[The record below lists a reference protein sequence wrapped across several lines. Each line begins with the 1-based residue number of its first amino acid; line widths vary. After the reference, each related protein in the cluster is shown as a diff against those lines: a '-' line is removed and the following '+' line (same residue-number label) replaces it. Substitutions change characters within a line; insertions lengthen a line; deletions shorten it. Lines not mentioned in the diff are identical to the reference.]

1 MAAVKVLPEY
11 GLVYDTES
19 GKIAPESGN
28 MVKYTM
34 GTVNASLDKLD
45 KYADDL
51 LNSLAPTGSFLE
63 SFPGREKSLYYA
75 SIFTNIF
82 YGFIFGLIT
91 AFVIVFLRAGG
102 LI

>member
-1 MAAVKVLPEY
+1 MAAIKVLPEY
-11 GLVYDTES
+11 GLIYDTET

-34 GTVNASLDKLD
+34 GPVNVSLDKLD

-51 LNSLAPTGSFLE
+51 VNSLAPTGSFLE
-63 SFPGREKSLYYA
+63 SFPGRDKSLYYA
-75 SIFTNIF
+75 GIFTNVF
-82 YGFIFGLIT
+82 YGFIFGLIVG
-91 AFVIVFLRAGG
+91 FVIVFLHIAG

>member
-1 MAAVKVLPEY
+1 MAAIKLLPEY
-11 GLVYDTES
+11 GLVYDSDT
-19 GKIAPESGN
+19 GKVAPESSN

-34 GTVNASLDKLD
+34 GTVNTALDKLD

-51 LNSLAPTGSFLE
+51 MNSLAPTGNFLE
-63 SFPGREKSLYYA
+63 SYPHREKSLYYA

-82 YGFIFGLIT
+82 YGFIFGLIG
-91 AFVIVFLRAGG
+91 AFVLTALRFGG

>member
-11 GLVYDTES
+11 GLIYDTET

-28 MVKYTM
+28 MVKYGM
-34 GTVNASLDKLD
+34 GPVNTALDKLD

-51 LNSLAPTGSFLE
+51 MNSLAPTGNFLE
-63 SFPGREKSLYYA
+63 SWPGRTKSLFYA

-82 YGFIFGLIT
+82 YGFIFGLAA
-91 AFVIVFLRAGG
+91 AFLLVVLGVI
-102 LI
+102 

>member
-1 MAAVKVLPEY
+1 MAAIKVLPEY

-28 MVKYTM
+28 MVKYAM
-34 GTVNASLDKLD
+34 GPVNAGLDKMD

-51 LNSLAPTGSFLE
+51 VNSLSPTGNFLE
-63 SFPGREKSLYYA
+63 SWPHREKSLYYA

-82 YGFIFGLIT
+82 YGFIFGLVG
-91 AFVIVFLRAGG
+91 AFLLVMLHHAG

>member
-11 GLVYDTES
+11 GLVYDTET

-34 GTVNASLDKLD
+34 GSVNTALDKLD
-45 KYADDL
+45 KYANDL
-51 LNSLAPTGSFLE
+51 MNSLTPTGSFLE

-82 YGFIFGLIT
+82 YGFIFGLLV
-91 AFVIVFLRAGG
+91 AFVVVFLRFKGM
-102 LI
+102 I

>member
-1 MAAVKVLPEY
+1 MVAIRVLPEY
-11 GLVYDTES
+11 GIVYDSDT
-19 GKIAPESGN
+19 GKVGPESGN

-34 GTVNASLDKLD
+34 GSVNTALDKLD

-51 LNSLAPTGSFLE
+51 MNSLAPTGSFLE

-75 SIFTNIF
+75 GIFTNIF
-82 YGFIFGLIT
+82 YGIIFGLIA

-102 LI
+102 MI

>member
-11 GLVYDTES
+11 GLVYDTDT
-19 GKIAPESGN
+19 GKVAPESGN

-34 GTVNASLDKLD
+34 GSVNTALDKLD

-51 LNSLAPTGSFLE
+51 VNSLAPTGNFLE
-63 SFPGREKSLYYA
+63 SFPNRNMSLYYA
-75 SIFTNIF
+75 GIFTNIF
-82 YGFIFGLIT
+82 YGFIFGLIV
-91 AFVIVFLRAGG
+91 AFVFVFLRFGG

>member
-1 MAAVKVLPEY
+1 MAAIKVLPEY
-11 GLVYDTES
+11 GLVYDTET

-28 MVKYTM
+28 MVKYSM
-34 GTVNASLDKLD
+34 GAVNAGLDKMD

-51 LNSLAPTGSFLE
+51 VNSLAPTGNFLE
-63 SFPGREKSLYYA
+63 SYPHREKSLYYA

-82 YGFIFGLIT
+82 YGFIFGLIG
-91 AFVIVFLRAGG
+91 AFVIVFLHLAG

>member
-11 GLVYDTES
+11 GLVYDTDT

-28 MVKYTM
+28 MVKYSM
-34 GTVNASLDKLD
+34 GSVNAALDKLD

-51 LNSLAPTGSFLE
+51 MNSLSPVGNFLE
-63 SFPGREKSLYYA
+63 SYPHREKSLYYA

-82 YGFIFGLIT
+82 YGFIFGLVA
-91 AFVIVFLRAGG
+91 AFVIVFLHFGG

>member
-11 GLVYDTES
+11 GLVYDTET

-34 GTVNASLDKLD
+34 GTVNTSLDKLD

-51 LNSLAPTGSFLE
+51 MNSLAPTGNFLE
-63 SFPGREKSLYYA
+63 SYPHREKSLYYA
-75 SIFTNIF
+75 GIFTNVF
-82 YGFIFGLIT
+82 YGFIFGLIL
-91 AFVIVFLRAGG
+91 AFVIAALRYGG

>member
-11 GLVYDTES
+11 GLVYDTET

-34 GTVNASLDKLD
+34 GTVNTALDKLD

-51 LNSLAPTGSFLE
+51 MNSLAPTGNFLE
-63 SFPGREKSLYYA
+63 SYPHREKSLYYA
-75 SIFTNIF
+75 GIFTNVF
-82 YGFIFGLIT
+82 YGFIFGLLF
-91 AFVIVFLRAGG
+91 AFVIAALRYGG
-102 LI
+102 MI